1 MAEVAQK
8 DKSQTY
14 PIGTEISVT
23 QEKIMIRRKAPI

>member
-23 QEKIMIRRKAPI
+23 QKIMIRRKAPI